1 MNVLF
6 TLMKS
11 DIHLFWRRREKKSYL
26 GRQREKMPRHRE
38 LMKTGRVR
46 TPHTY
51 VSNTWHFA
59 QRIHTLEMNVF
70 RCWSTFIA
78 KTKAVR
84 VALPHFSS
92 ILLLTYL
99 DEHSFTLFICKI
111 AIVHSG
117 SEFNTTFRKKG
128 LLHTAATECHYSS
141 IWKRQQQLP
150 S

>member
-59 QRIHTLEMNVF
+59 QKR
-70 RCWSTFIA
+70 
-78 KTKAVR
+78 
-84 VALPHFSS
+84 
-92 ILLLTYL
+92 
-99 DEHSFTLFICKI
+99 
-111 AIVHSG
+111 
-117 SEFNTTFRKKG
+117 
-128 LLHTAATECHYSS
+128 TAALKHHDHGKKVLPLIIRQPPFSHLGNERFQVLIDIHCKNEGRAGS
-141 IWKRQQQLP
+141 IPAFLLNT
-150 S
+150 